1 MSRKVRPRQ
10 AELPF
15 PNTWGGPRKNAGRKP
30 KGEEAGVRHAPR
42 EDVNGRE
49 PAHVTVKLRRGLPSL
64 RTLEVDR
71 VLRGAFEKG
80 CDRFGFR
87 LVHYSVQQ
95 DHIHLLVEAEDGKAL
110 ARGMQGLLIR
120 VAKALNKLWQH
131 AGSVFADRFHSR
143 LLRTAREVRNAL
155 VYLLTNAR
163 KHRQELAQVLDR
175 FASGPWF
182 DGWRETLR
190 IRGMDGVRRPVAL
203 ARTWLVTTG
212 WRRWG
217 LISVYA
223 APASRT

>member
-1 MSRKVRPRQ
+1 VKA
-10 AELPF
+10 AEL
-15 PNTWGGPRKNAGRKP
+15 G
-30 KGEEAGVRHAPR
+30 
-42 EDVNGRE
+42 
-49 PAHVTVKLRRGLPSL
+49 
-64 RTLEVDR
+64 
-71 VLRGAFEKG
+71 
-80 CDRFGFR
+80 
-87 LVHYSVQQ
+87 
-95 DHIHLLVEAEDGKAL
+95 
-110 ARGMQGLLIR
+110 
-120 VAKALNKLWQH
+120 
-131 AGSVFADRFHSR
+131 HSR

-203 ARTWLVTTG
+203 ARTWLLTTG

-223 APASRT
+223 APATRT